1 MDRRGSMGEAPSEPA
16 RPRRPYDSPVR
27 RQQAAETRARIVA
40 AGAEI
45 LHGQPIWNWGALT
58 VRAVAQG
65 AGVNERTVYRYFA
78 NERALRDAV
87 MAELEQQAGVDL
99 DELELDDL
107 QRFTAQILEFVSAFP
122 LEPRTPDDPT
132 LASTGRRQ
140 RDALL
145 AAVGPRTE
153 GWPERDRAIAAAV
166 LDVLWSIGTYERLAG
181 DWALDSADAITAV
194 TWTMG
199 LVQDAIAR
207 GDRPGS

>member
-1 MDRRGSMGEAPSEPA
+1 
-16 RPRRPYDSPVR
+16 VR
-27 RQQAAETRARIVA
+27 RQRAAETRARIVA

-45 LHGQPIWNWGALT
+45 LHGRPIWDWGALT

-99 DELELDDL
+99 AELELDDL
-107 QRFTAQILEFVSAFP
+107 QRFTTQILQFASSFP

-153 GWPERDRAIAAAV
+153 HWTDDDRVIAAAV
-166 LDVLWSIGTYERLAG
+166 FDVLWSIGTYERLVA
-181 DWALDSADAITAV
+181 DWDLDPASAIRAV
-194 TWTMG
+194 TWTIG